1 MSISTKYLIKT
12 YKEYKTMKKDNA
24 ERLAELEALKVYT
37 LTEIEGT
44 LGVTHRT
51 LLNYVKS
58 GRLKAVK
65 IGGKYKVTGENLR
78 KFLNGEQ

>member
-1 MSISTKYLIKT
+1 
-12 YKEYKTMKKDNA
+12 MKKDNA

>member
-78 KFLNGEQ
+78 KFLNGAQ